1 MQPLHPVATRRALR
15 TIAVFE
21 AVKGGVAFAASL
33 GFLSLLRYD
42 LHRLAVELIE
52 HFGLK
57 PGAHYPS
64 IILHYADLLADTNLQ
79 ALVLLAA
86 GYVLL
91 RFVEAYGLW
100 YQRIW
105 GQWVGALSGALY
117 VPFELWHLADQPSLL
132 GALVLVSNLA
142 IVGFL
147 AYLLWRERQAGAS
160 GPPC

>member
-1 MQPLHPVATRRALR
+1 
-15 TIAVFE
+15 
-21 AVKGGVAFAASL
+21 VKGGVAFAASL
-33 GFLSLLRYD
+33 GFLSLLHHD
-42 LHRLAVELIE
+42 LHGLAVELIE

-79 ALVLLAA
+79 ELVLLAG

-100 YQRIW
+100 YQRTW

-117 VPFELWHLADQPSLL
+117 VPFELWHLANQPSLP
-132 GALVLVSNLA
+132 GVLVLVSNLA

-147 AYLLWRERQAGAS
+147 AYLLWRGRRGGGVESS
-160 GPPC
+160 G